1 MKKSYIKI
9 FSILSLISLLAGCA
23 RDLSSSTYSSSST
36 LSLTLE
42 GVVID
47 ARQVTIKDNEKMSD
61 NTAGMLAGG
70 VLGGVAG
77 SGVGQ
82 GTGNDLA
89 IVGGAIGGAIAGA
102 AIEGALSKQKGIEY
116 IVKVDTSK
124 LKSTYYEGNAQMRSA
139 ISAATTSGVITV
151 VQAADNPVA
160 VGQNV
165 YVIFSDNRTRVVA
178 AR

>member
-1 MKKSYIKI
+1 MKKTINLL
-9 FSILSLISLLAGCA
+9 SIITILALLSACA

-42 GVVID
+42 GVVLD
-47 ARQVTIKDNEKMSD
+47 TRQVTIKDSEKMSD
-61 NTAGMLAGG
+61 NSAGMLAGG

-77 SGVGQ
+77 SGIGQ

-102 AIEGALSKQKGIEY
+102 ALEGALSKQKGIEY
-116 IVKVDTSK
+116 IIKVDTSK

-151 VQAADNPVA
+151 VQAADNPIA
-160 VGQNV
+160 AGQKV
-165 YVIFSDNRTRVVA
+165 YVIFSDNRTRVIP

>member
-1 MKKSYIKI
+1 MKKTINLL
-9 FSILSLISLLAGCA
+9 SIITILALLSACA

-42 GVVID
+42 GVVLD
-47 ARQVTIKDNEKMSD
+47 TRQVTIKDSEKMSD
-61 NTAGMLAGG
+61 NSAGMLAGG

-77 SGVGQ
+77 SGIGQ
-82 GTGNDLA
+82 GTGKNLA
-89 IVGGAIGGAIAGA
+89 VVGGAIGGAIAGA
-102 AIEGALSKQKGIEY
+102 ALEGALSKQKGIEY
-116 IVKVDTSK
+116 IIKVDTSK

-151 VQAADNPVA
+151 VQAADNPIA
-160 VGQNV
+160 AGQKV
-165 YVIFSDNRTRVVA
+165 YVIFSDNRTRVIP